1 MAKKFAEHNGL
12 NLTHIE
18 SVPLPDRQWEYRF
31 YVDISGNLHDHE
43 VRNALQGVR
52 EEVAQFK
59 ILGNY

>member
-1 MAKKFAEHNGL
+1 M
-12 NLTHIE
+12 NLSHIE

-31 YVDISGNLHDHE
+31 YVDISGNLHDAE

-52 EEVAQFK
+52 AEAANFR